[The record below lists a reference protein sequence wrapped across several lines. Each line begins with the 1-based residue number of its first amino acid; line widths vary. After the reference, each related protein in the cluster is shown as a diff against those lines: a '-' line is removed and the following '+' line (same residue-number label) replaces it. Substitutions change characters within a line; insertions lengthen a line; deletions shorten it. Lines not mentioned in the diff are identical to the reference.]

1 MNWNNLVK
9 QQNIEKQL
17 SVDIFFA
24 SYESAQ
30 FQFNHNWLR
39 VSFTWNDV
47 HDALHPNIG
56 KCMVNFWFRYI
67 CRGNLDNKKRKDR
80 Q

>member
-17 SVDIFFA
+17 SVDIFFV

-30 FQFNHNWLR
+30 F
-39 VSFTWNDV
+39 
-47 HDALHPNIG
+47 
-56 KCMVNFWFRYI
+56 
-67 CRGNLDNKKRKDR
+67 
-80 Q
+80 

>member
-1 MNWNNLVK
+1 MNCNNLVK

-30 FQFNHNWLR
+30 F
-39 VSFTWNDV
+39 
-47 HDALHPNIG
+47 
-56 KCMVNFWFRYI
+56 
-67 CRGNLDNKKRKDR
+67 
-80 Q
+80 